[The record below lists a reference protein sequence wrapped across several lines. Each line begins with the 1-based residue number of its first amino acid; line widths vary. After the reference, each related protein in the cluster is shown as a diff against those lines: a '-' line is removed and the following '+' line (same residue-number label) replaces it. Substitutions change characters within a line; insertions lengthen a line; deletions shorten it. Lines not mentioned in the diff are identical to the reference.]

1 MASRPG
7 WSRLRALQQDAVCV
21 FAADEMDV
29 LVRPGP
35 RLGDAARLLADCLAG
50 RMAGLR
56 GERVDARGDAAPDAG
71 RRP

>member
-1 MASRPG
+1 
-7 WSRLRALQQDAVCV
+7 
-21 FAADEMDV
+21 MDV